1 MLNKMTNLEDLKR
14 HFKVLYPNC
23 TVKLYEKF
31 QQFLE
36 DNHSSLPKV
45 LETNFLT
52 FITKIMRVNL
62 SQSMSFSD
70 SLEKLLE
77 SKEKINHK
85 VDDKKLIPG
94 FITKNILTMP
104 SNRGYIWKNKKYHGK
119 KNPVEGPEV
128 LFEPRKGKTF
138 IHVYEKMHHKIYQK
152 MKGEKVQTLV
162 NTEYVQQEVQPYT
175 IPVTSKREI
184 EAQPYTI
191 PKTSKRVAVAATVE
205 VEKVAVRGNSY
216 QLLNYSSDSDN
227 E

>member
-23 TVKLYEKF
+23 TVKLDEKF
-31 QQFLE
+31 RQFLE
-36 DNHSSLPKV
+36 DNHSSLPEV

-52 FITKIMRVNL
+52 FVTKIMRVEL

-104 SNRGYIWKNKKYHGK
+104 NNRGYIWKNKKYHGK
-119 KNPVEGPEV
+119 KNPVEGPVV

-152 MKGEKVQTLV
+152 MKGGKVQSLV
-162 NTEYVQQEVQPYT
+162 KTEYVQQEVQSLVKTEYVQQEVQPYT
-175 IPVTSKREI
+175 IP
-184 EAQPYTI
+184 
-191 PKTSKRVAVAATVE
+191 KTSKT
-205 VEKVAVRGNSY
+205 
-216 QLLNYSSDSDN
+216 SSSRKSCC
-227 E
+227 

>member
-1 MLNKMTNLEDLKR
+1 MTNLEDLKR

-152 MKGEKVQTLV
+152 NERGKSTNFSQYGVCSTRS
-162 NTEYVQQEVQPYT
+162 PT
-175 IPVTSKREI
+175 IYNPQNIKTGNRS
-184 EAQPYTI
+184 PTI
-191 PKTSKRVAVAATVE
+191 YNPQNIKTSSGGSNS
-205 VEKVAVRGNSY
+205 RGRK
-216 QLLNYSSDSDN
+216 SSC
-227 E
+227 

>member
-36 DNHSSLPKV
+36 DNHSSLPEV

-191 PKTSKRVAVAATVE
+191 PKTSKRVAVAVA

>member
-1 MLNKMTNLEDLKR
+1 MTNLEDLKR

-36 DNHSSLPKV
+36 DNHSSLPEV

-119 KNPVEGPEV
+119 KKPSI
-128 LFEPRKGKTF
+128 R
-138 IHVYEKMHHKIYQK
+138 
-152 MKGEKVQTLV
+152 
-162 NTEYVQQEVQPYT
+162 
-175 IPVTSKREI
+175 
-184 EAQPYTI
+184 
-191 PKTSKRVAVAATVE
+191 
-205 VEKVAVRGNSY
+205 
-216 QLLNYSSDSDN
+216 
-227 E
+227 

>member
-1 MLNKMTNLEDLKR
+1 MTTLEDLKR

-23 TVKLYEKF
+23 TVKLDKKF

-36 DNHSSLPKV
+36 DHKSSLPEV

-52 FITKIMRVNL
+52 FVTNIMRVNL
-62 SQSMSFSD
+62 SQSMSFSE

-77 SKEKINHK
+77 NKEKINHQ

-138 IHVYEKMHHKIYQK
+138 IHVYEKTYYKIYQK
-152 MKGEKVQTLV
+152 MKGEKIQTLIK
-162 NTEYVQQEVQPYT
+162 TEYIQQKVQPR
-175 IPVTSKREI
+175 I
-184 EAQPYTI
+184 
-191 PKTSKRVAVAATVE
+191 VAPETKQ
-205 VEKVAVRGNSY
+205 VEKVKKVKKVKEVSVRGNSY
-216 QLLNYSSDSDN
+216 QLLDWSSDSDI